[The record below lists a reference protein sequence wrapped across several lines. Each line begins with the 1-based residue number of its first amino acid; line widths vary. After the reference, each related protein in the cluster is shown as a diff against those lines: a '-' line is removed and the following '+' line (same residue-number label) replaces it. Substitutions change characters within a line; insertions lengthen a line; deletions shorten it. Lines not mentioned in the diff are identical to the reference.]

1 MHGIFFRDAMFASV
15 GEYVPPIL
23 LMYDIA
29 VVFSI
34 LSVGKCVSPILLICD
49 IIVHSESDVDMF
61 ACFSQSFYCNG
72 RLAL

>member
-1 MHGIFFRDAMFASV
+1 
-15 GEYVPPIL
+15 
-23 LMYDIA
+23 MYDIA

-34 LSVGKCVSPILLICD
+34 LSVGECVSPILLICD

-61 ACFSQSFYCNG
+61 ACFFQSFHCNG